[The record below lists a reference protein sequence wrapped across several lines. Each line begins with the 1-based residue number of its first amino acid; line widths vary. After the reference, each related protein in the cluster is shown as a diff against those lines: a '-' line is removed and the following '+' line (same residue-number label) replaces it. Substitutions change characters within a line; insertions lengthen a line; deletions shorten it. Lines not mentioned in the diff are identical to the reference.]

1 MEACEKVVLTLRLE
15 VDSSHLSK
23 LGEEVPHF
31 AWLHEGR
38 NSAQVDHT
46 RRGGLSLF
54 FLGATTWLR
63 RFHVDVLLTTPYVVG
78 KGRGHR

>member
-1 MEACEKVVLTLRLE
+1 MEAHEQVILTLWLE
-15 VDSSHLSK
+15 VDSSNCTK

-46 RRGGLSLF
+46 RRGGLGLS

-63 RFHVDVLLTTPYVVG
+63 RFHVDVLPC
-78 KGRGHR
+78 